1 VPVDTLEISMGI
13 LRNLTLINIL
23 FWMIVFYLGYHLL
36 HGNYNIQNYLITKFE
51 TKMFEDFNY
60 KLKNEIIMVNK
71 DIYALGYNY
80 PDMVDEVAK
89 RKYPFPVEGETLI
102 ILDRD

>member
-1 VPVDTLEISMGI
+1 MPVDTLKLSMGI
-13 LRNLTLINIL
+13 LRNLTLFNIL
-23 FWMIVFYLGYHLL
+23 FWMIIVYLGYHLL

-60 KLKNEIIMVNK
+60 QLKNEIIMVNK

-80 PDMVDEVAK
+80 SDMVDEVTK
-89 RKYPFPVEGETLI
+89 RKYPLPLEGETLI
-102 ILDRD
+102 IIDRD